1 MAETLTPNTREA
13 LRLDRRAQ
21 AFAETSGYSHGRT
34 QTARRRA
41 RAAWD
46 KLTPAERDAFTR
58 AWQELS

>member
-13 LRLDRRAQ
+13 LRLDRRYQ
-21 AFAETSGYSHGRT
+21 MFSETKGWQHGRT
-34 QTARRRA
+34 LAARNAA